1 MRLLHVIATLEPS
14 AGGPVAGLQGLL
26 EAGRQR
32 GLEAEIVTMD
42 AASAPWLDRFAVPIA
57 ALAQSTR
64 GFAHAPRLAAW
75 LRTHQTRFDAVIVHG
90 LWQHQGIIVHR
101 VLRRSRRPYCVFPH
115 GMLDP
120 WFGRRYP
127 AKHVKKL
134 LFWYMWQYR
143 VLRDAA
149 AVLFTCA
156 EEQRLAGL
164 SFRPYAVRGAIVG
177 FGASGP
183 PALGDAR
190 ACLEAALPSLRGKRV
205 VLFLGRIH
213 PKKGCD
219 ILLDAF
225 AQAAASTPALQ
236 LVLAGP
242 DQLGWG
248 AQLRERARQ
257 LGIDARV
264 SWPGMLDGELKWA
277 ALRAAEVFVLPSHQ
291 ENFGVAVA
299 EALACGTPVLV
310 SDKVNIWREIVADG
324 AGIAAADSVAGTVQ
338 SLRAWLDLDSSRQA
352 AMRAAALAC
361 HARHYRFEAVAAR
374 LAEVL
379 DAAVGDADARS

>member
-14 AGGPVAGLQGLL
+14 AGGPVAGLHGLL
-26 EAGRQR
+26 EAGLKF

-42 AASAPWLDRFAVPIA
+42 AESAPWLDRFAVPVA
-57 ALAQSTR
+57 ALGQSTR
-64 GFAHAPRLAAW
+64 GFAHAPRLAGW
-75 LRTHQTRFDAVIVHG
+75 LGAHQAGFDVVIVHG
-90 LWQHQGIIVHR
+90 LWQHQGIVVHR
-101 VLRRSRRPYCVFPH
+101 MLRRKRQPYCVFPH

-120 WFGRRYP
+120 WFRQRYP
-127 AKHVKKL
+127 AKHLKKQ
-134 LFWYMWQYR
+134 LFWLLWQYR

-156 EEQRLAGL
+156 EEQRLARS

-183 PALGDAR
+183 PAMDDAR
-190 ACLEAALPSLRGKRV
+190 GRFDAAYPSLRGKRI

-219 ILLDAF
+219 IVLDAF
-225 AQAAASTPALQ
+225 AEVAPRDPALQ

-242 DQLGWG
+242 DQLGWS
-248 AQLRERARQ
+248 AQLRARARS
-257 LGIDARV
+257 LGLHERV

-310 SDKVNIWREIVADG
+310 SDKVNIWREIVDDG
-324 AGIAAADSVAGTVQ
+324 AGMVGADTVAGATQ
-338 SLRAWLDLDSSRQA
+338 TLRAWLDLDAAEQA
-352 AMRAAALAC
+352 AMRAAAVQC
-361 HARHYRFEAVAAR
+361 HARRYRFEAVAER

-379 DAAVGDADARS
+379 GAVVGGAHAPS